1 MDLYILMLK
10 GLLAEMDEPIQEM
23 HKAKLEEFTIL
34 LQNANE
40 DDGSQMAL
48 IAAMLLSMDKL
59 GIFEE

>member
-23 HKAKLEEFTIL
+23 HKDKLEEFTTL

-48 IAAMLLSMDKL
+48 ISAMLFAIAEL